1 MWAISNIFWSSSTTT
16 SFNLS
21 FVSVPS
27 GLSTIT
33 DLQYSTT
40 VLTRWL
46 SLTLWARLSMKVRTM
61 SCPTNELPK
70 IRTFAVFFIWFDLLL
85 LGEGLKLSDFYSGS
99 SPLDLALDLAEDGGC
114 GTIAWDCLSVFSAGF
129 SVRPKSLAIFDVKLD
144 FSGVGCANTSLW
156 ALYFGTYYCA
166 F

>member
-1 MWAISNIFWSSSTTT
+1 MSNIFWSSSTTT

-46 SLTLWARLSMKVRTM
+46 SLTVWARLSMKVRTM

-70 IRTFAVFFIWFDLLL
+70 ISTFAVFFIWFDLLL
-85 LGEGLKLSDFYSGS
+85 LGDGLKLSDFYSGS
-99 SPLDLALDLAEDGGC
+99 SPLDLALDLGWDGGC
-114 GTIAWDCLSVFSAGF
+114 GTIAWDCLSGIFSAGL
-129 SVRPKSLAIFDVKLD
+129 SVRPKSLAIFEVKLD
-144 FSGVGCANTSLW
+144 FSGAGCVNTSLW
-156 ALYFGTYYCA
+156 ALYFGTCYCA